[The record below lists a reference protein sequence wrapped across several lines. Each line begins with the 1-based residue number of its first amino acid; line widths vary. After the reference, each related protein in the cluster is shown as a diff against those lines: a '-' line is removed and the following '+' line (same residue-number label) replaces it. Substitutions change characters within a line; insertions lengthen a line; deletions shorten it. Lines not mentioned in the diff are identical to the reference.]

1 MFVGRREGTPP
12 RKALSKPVVALL
24 AVSPDGRS
32 LVVTDDIPLGKVRA
46 PIVLYPR
53 GGSVTSRA
61 PLCGACFV
69 KWVGDGRYL
78 SVIFSG
84 VSDAEHRSTYLVPI
98 PAGELLPPLFRQ
110 GRLVEEAEVAATPGV
125 RVIQGAVN
133 FGADLDTYVY
143 AKLVSHRNLFRIPLQ

>member
-1 MFVGRREGTPP
+1 M
-12 RKALSKPVVALL
+12 
-24 AVSPDGRS
+24 
-32 LVVTDDIPLGKVRA
+32 
-46 PIVLYPR
+46 
-53 GGSVTSRA
+53 TSRA
-61 PLCGACFV
+61 PLCSACFV
-69 KWVGDGRYL
+69 NWVVDGRYL
-78 SVIFSG
+78 SVRFSG
-84 VSDAEHRSTYLVPI
+84 VSDAEQRSTYLVPI